1 MTALRVSAVFIIVFI
16 EDLDIDFLRF
26 DRKKMVGKT
35 RELISF
41 DISTVENKIIST
53 NGLSSLSY

>member
-1 MTALRVSAVFIIVFI
+1 
-16 EDLDIDFLRF
+16 
-26 DRKKMVGKT
+26 MVGKT

-53 NGLSSLSY
+53 NGLSSLFILGQGFTKYVLHYNVRFIPHLKCGAVVP